1 MTTLTDQYGQDY
13 DRFPF
18 DARLSLLH
26 LGWYF
31 FEKEH
36 SGMTT
41 DQLID
46 AGGII
51 PDFFYLA
58 TRNNNG
64 DLRGVAEA
72 MDELYGFNAL
82 GYLFEDSKIVP
93 DERFA
98 LRHPEDTDLHPYF
111 AVMTTPTDMSNVKCF
126 VYPYGIVGLIDSKGD
141 QLIFRMD

>member
-1 MTTLTDQYGQDY
+1 
-13 DRFPF
+13 
-18 DARLSLLH
+18 
-26 LGWYF
+26 
-31 FEKEH
+31 
-36 SGMTT
+36 MTT

-58 TRNNNG
+58 TRNNNT
-64 DLRGVAEA
+64 LRGVAEA
-72 MDELYGFNAL
+72 MDEFYGFNAL

-111 AVMTTPTDMSNVKCF
+111 AVMTRPSDTSNVKCF